1 MTRRLLAEFATA
13 AALEA
18 GARSASSSGLRV
30 CDALTPYPVPTLDEL
45 LPKSHIRLRGPMAV
59 AGFGLAFAAFML
71 ETWSTVWA
79 YPFNSGDRPLFS
91 WQVFILVPFEV
102 GVLAAGLAGFFAFL
116 AACGLPRLHHPIFD
130 VADIDRVSQDRFFLL
145 LDHPG
150 EARVERATACL
161 ARAGAIS
168 VAEGPL

>member
-1 MTRRLLAEFATA
+1 MKRRLLAEFATA

-18 GARSASSSGLRV
+18 GARSASSSGFRI
-30 CDALTPYPVPTLDEL
+30 CDALTPYPVSTIDDFV
-45 LPKSHIRLRGPMAV
+45 PKSHIRLRGPMAA
-59 AGFGLAFAAFML
+59 AGFGFAFAAFML

-116 AACGLPRLHHPIFD
+116 IACGLPRLHHPIFD
-130 VADIDRVSQDRFFLL
+130 VAHIDRASQDRFFLL

-150 EARVERATACL
+150 ETRIGGATACL
-161 ARAGAIS
+161 MRAGAIS
-168 VAEGPL
+168 IAEGPL